1 MTAKIR
7 VLCTGY
13 RMLQLLQLPLQ
24 DLTDTELRQ
33 ALTDISNS

>member
-13 RMLQLLQLPLQ
+13 RMLQLLQLPLAS
-24 DLTDTELRQ
+24 LTPAELQQ
-33 ALTDISNS
+33 ALVAIART